1 MTTVNEGVAIVEI
14 AATKRFMV
22 MGMKFMG
29 DYCIHKVNITSK
41 ESLENILMLQE
52 EELLLLRTEEFHEQS

>member
-1 MTTVNEGVAIVEI
+1 MATVNEGVAIVEI

-22 MGMKFMG
+22 MCMKFME

-52 EELLLLRTEEFHEQS
+52 ELLLLRTEEFHEQS